1 MTRPIDASFPQ
12 FAACVRTVAPIAPR
26 CLLALGVSS
35 LELRS
40 QARIL
45 CCQPAD
51 RGPIETLAAL
61 GKQAQKSIMQQA
73 SERHG
78 NLQTLGR
85 GQREADVLESKR
97 RGESCGLELALSDEV
112 AIDFVSRYVEH
123 RGAEEFDVRARV
135 DPGLADERNCLAEG
149 LDDGSQQKIAA
160 ELDEI
165 RRRRFYTDRIC
176 FLAYGT

>member
-45 CCQPAD
+45 CCEPAD
-51 RGPIETLAAL
+51 SGPIEALAAL

-78 NLQTLGR
+78 NAKTFGR
-85 GQREADVLESKR
+85 GQREPDVLESER
-97 RGESCGLELALSDEV
+97 CSEACRLELALGDQA
-112 AIDFVSRYVEH
+112 AINL
-123 RGAEEFDVRARV
+123 V
-135 DPGLADERNCLAEG
+135 DR
-149 LDDGSQQKIAA
+149 
-160 ELDEI
+160 
-165 RRRRFYTDRIC
+165 
-176 FLAYGT
+176 